1 MHKTGYSKDSEGS
14 EAEVEELVPQQW
26 SIEYEVINLPI
37 CKDWKMPAPL
47 LKPPRNQ
54 LTYICILRPSQC
66 FLCMWLNCEIEHVR
80 ASKFSRV

>member
-1 MHKTGYSKDSEGS
+1 MEYGIQGYKFTNLQGLEDASSIIKA
-14 EAEVEELVPQQW
+14 AEKP
-26 SIEYEVINLPI
+26 INL
-37 CKDWKMPAPL
+37 
-47 LKPPRNQ
+47 